1 MNKILYYL
9 LVFSL
14 LGLLGCDY
22 KPVLSKK
29 NYEFSINVKEIS
41 GDEKINSII
50 VNNFNNLKGD
60 EKKYYINL
68 SSKKEKKI
76 ISKDSKGDPS
86 IFELE
91 VNVNYNLEED
101 GEIIIEK
108 NINRKT
114 TYNNIT
120 DKFELENYE
129 NSIVDNISKNI
140 SDRII
145 FSVSE
150 IDKWLLNLLR

>member
-68 SSKKEKKI
+68 SSKKEKLLDKYLINKSIKKI
-76 ISKDSKGDPS
+76 I
-86 IFELE
+86 F
-91 VNVNYNLEED
+91 V
-101 GEIIIEK
+101 K
-108 NINRKT
+108 NRLIN
-114 TYNNIT
+114 I
-120 DKFELENYE
+120 
-129 NSIVDNISKNI
+129 
-140 SDRII
+140 
-145 FSVSE
+145 
-150 IDKWLLNLLR
+150 LLNE

>member
-150 IDKWLLNLLR
+150 IDK

>member
-91 VNVNYNLEED
+91 INVNYNLEED
-101 GEIIIEK
+101 GEIIIIK

-150 IDKWLLNLLR
+150 IDK